1 MPVPERLAY
10 GQSQMLSHNI
20 ILHIVLGAG
29 DPENAA
35 LEKPPEVFEVDIRLV
50 KDDNFTFV
58 DSLAKCRCFRRI
70 VCTGCFYKNEIRQKG
85 TQIQTQM
92 HFRRRF
98 PPAVFCPIQTVGDQL
113 NRCRINHMD
122 HPLEA
127 SRQRTVASAL
137 NPKVRTDLIQMSKN
151 FPEQFFRHACVTVP
165 VRVGQTITARGN
177 AIPNFAYQ
185 TAMISKRIAD
195 VVQPQGMR
203 QLSEDQSQNMTRR
216 AEHPRLPV
224 YSELIG
230 KFRNQISRN
239 QLENLR

>member
-1 MPVPERLAY
+1 MISRRRMSAAVPWKSHLDTSNTGRIPDGSSLS
-10 GQSQMLSHNI
+10 GQFDDNISKNIELGCAVLSHNI

-35 LEKPPEVFEVDIRLV
+35 LGKPPEVFEVDIRLV

-58 DSLAKCRCFRRI
+58 DSHAKRRCFRRI
-70 VCTGCFYKNEIRQKG
+70 VSPGCFYKNEIRQKG

-127 SRQRTVASAL
+127 SR
-137 NPKVRTDLIQMSKN
+137 
-151 FPEQFFRHACVTVP
+151 
-165 VRVGQTITARGN
+165 
-177 AIPNFAYQ
+177 
-185 TAMISKRIAD
+185 
-195 VVQPQGMR
+195 
-203 QLSEDQSQNMTRR
+203 
-216 AEHPRLPV
+216 
-224 YSELIG
+224 
-230 KFRNQISRN
+230 
-239 QLENLR
+239 